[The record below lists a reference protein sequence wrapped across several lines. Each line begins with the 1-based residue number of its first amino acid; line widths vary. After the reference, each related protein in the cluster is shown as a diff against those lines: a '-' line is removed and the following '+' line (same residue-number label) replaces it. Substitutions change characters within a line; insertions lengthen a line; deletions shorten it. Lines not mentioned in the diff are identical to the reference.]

1 MDGVNEILPVMLQ
14 IGVCIWVVMLLRNLA
29 MRRIFVESSISTPII
44 KPLTINILKIK
55 SFTPRPHYLIT
66 VETNILDSE
75 TMKWATQHNQTHRY
89 LISFSMASL
98 PSKAFSL
105 FRIPSPFF
113 MFFLRISL
121 LSFFF
126 LLFFFVSVDLSEMR
140 RKFLSIWSGTIVVS

>member
-98 PSKAFSL
+98 PSKAF
-105 FRIPSPFF
+105 FTFQNPFTF
-113 MFFLRISL
+113 FFFLRI
-121 LSFFF
+121 
-126 LLFFFVSVDLSEMR
+126 LFFS
-140 RKFLSIWSGTIVVS
+140 FLSIWARVTENFCVYDLELLLFLN